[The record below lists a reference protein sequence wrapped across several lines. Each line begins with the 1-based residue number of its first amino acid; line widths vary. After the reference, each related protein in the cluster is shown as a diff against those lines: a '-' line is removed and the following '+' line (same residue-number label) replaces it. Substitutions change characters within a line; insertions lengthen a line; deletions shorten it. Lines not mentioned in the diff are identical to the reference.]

1 MSGNH
6 ETSLKCIINTAV
18 TTSHRTNR
26 EHIEKARLMAA
37 KLGIPYVDRNGQSLV
52 TLYKNYQL
60 NGIIIVAFNKLSYVS
75 DEVEFFFHTGLAR
88 LRIIAIRNGKTDQ
101 MINAMGLKAG
111 DSVLDCTLGLGSDAI
126 VASYVAGNE
135 GNVAGIEK
143 SLIIAELV
151 RQGLASQTGEDE
163 VMLKAMQHIKVIN
176 AEHKQYLATL
186 PPGSYDIVYF
196 DPMFRQPKYHSS
208 GINSMRALAIPDP
221 VDFDTIALAKKVA
234 SKRVVFKER
243 RSSPEF
249 ERLGFNTVYGGRY
262 APVAYGVIECGD
274 FLR

>member
-1 MSGNH
+1 MTGNH
-6 ETSLKCIINTAV
+6 EASWKCIRNTAV

-37 KLGIPYVDRNGQSLV
+37 KLEIPYVDRNGQSLE

-60 NGIIIVAFNKLSYVS
+60 NGIIVVSFNKLSYVS
-75 DEVEFFFHTGLAR
+75 DEQEFFFHTGLAS
-88 LRIIAIRNGKTDQ
+88 LRINAIRNGKTDQ
-101 MINAMGLKAG
+101 MICAMGLKAG

-135 GNVAGIEK
+135 GNVTGIEN

-151 RQGLASQTGEDE
+151 RQGLASYTGEDE
-163 VMLKAMQHIKVIN
+163 VIKTMRHIKVVN
-176 AEHKQYLATL
+176 AEHKQYLAGL

-208 GINSMRALAIPDP
+208 GINSMRILAIPDP
-221 VDFDTIALAKKVA
+221 VDFDTIVLAKKVA
-234 SKRVVFKER
+234 SKRVVLKER
-243 RSSPEF
+243 RGSLEF
-249 ERLGFNTVYGGRY
+249 DRLGFNIVYGGKY